1 MRLRRGTRKQ
11 LKRQLTYEDGRL
23 RALSCFKIYMWI
35 HAEMKQSRIRA
46 EDLERSLVLQRMES
60 QAVSKC

>member
-23 RALSCFKIYMWI
+23 RALSCFKIYVDPCGDE
-35 HAEMKQSRIRA
+35 AK
-46 EDLERSLVLQRMES
+46 
-60 QAVSKC
+60 